1 MFLWLDIK
9 STHSAIEKQGTREF
23 EKKKKKLKTMRL
35 LVFT

>member
-9 STHSAIEKQGTREF
+9 TTHSAIEKQGTRAF
-23 EKKKKKLKTMRL
+23 EEKNKLKTMRL